1 LNNRLVT
8 TAIIEA
14 LGRNGAQK
22 ADDLYKQ
29 VQKIHSDL
37 EKRSFEESLMALE
50 LQGLVT
56 VYSMARDQRR
66 VELAKG

>member
-8 TAIIEA
+8 TTIIET
-14 LGRNGAQK
+14 LERNGARK
-22 ADDLYKQ
+22 FDDLYKQ
-29 VQKIHSDL
+29 VQKLHHGL
-37 EKRSFEESLMALE
+37 EMRYFEENLMVLE
-50 LQGLVT
+50 LQGLIR

>member
-1 LNNRLVT
+1 LNNRLVST
-8 TAIIEA
+8 TILEA
-14 LGRNGAQK
+14 LGRNGAQRV
-22 ADDLYKQ
+22 DELFKQ
-29 VQKIHSDL
+29 VQKFHDDL
-37 EKRSFEESLMALE
+37 DRRFFDESLMALE

>member
-8 TAIIEA
+8 TTIIEA
-14 LGRNGAQK
+14 LGKNGAQK

-29 VQKIHSDL
+29 VQKLLSDL
-37 EKRSFEESLMALE
+37 EKRCFEESLMALE

>member
-1 LNNRLVT
+1 MNNRLVT
-8 TAIIEA
+8 TTIIEA
-14 LGRNGAQK
+14 LGKNGAQK

-29 VQKIHSDL
+29 VQKLLSDL
-37 EKRSFEESLMALE
+37 EKRCFEESLMALE

>member
-8 TAIIEA
+8 TIIIEA

-29 VQKIHSDL
+29 VQKLHSDL
-37 EKRSFEESLMALE
+37 EKRSFEESLMA
-50 LQGLVT
+50 
-56 VYSMARDQRR
+56 QR
-66 VELAKG
+66 

>member
-1 LNNRLVT
+1 MNNRLVST
-8 TAIIEA
+8 TILEA
-14 LGRNGAQK
+14 LGRNGAQRV
-22 ADDLYKQ
+22 DELFKQ
-29 VQKIHSDL
+29 VQKFHGDL
-37 EKRSFEESLMALE
+37 DRRFFDESLMALE